1 AFSLAAGPSFAAVAT
16 TDAGT
21 GVASGTLTLTPGFA
35 DSGSYALSVEASDG
49 FLTTAAPIALTVR
62 NLNRAPVF
70 NIVPMPMVP
79 EGADEEY
86 AVSVV
91 DIDSDALVLRI
102 VSAPTY
108 VTLGISNSNYGFIS
122 AVLRFRPG
130 FFDAGMTS
138 VTLGAFDGTVETTQ
152 LIDVMIRNVN
162 REPTMTAPETVSAR
176 EGEPVAFDA
185 VVEDPDGE
193 FASFSGIGLPDGATF
208 VDGMNNI
215 GRFRWLPRYDQAG
228 DYSVTLRADDGAGGA
243 AERQVAIGVADED
256 AAIALSQPFDM
267 EMGEGSIQE
276 QTIQAL
282 DASGDPVAFT
292 LAAGPAYATV
302 ATTDAGTGTA
312 QGVVRLAPGFEDA
325 GEVDVTLRASDGV
338 LTAERTFHVTVLDQP
353 PGPPPDGPP
362 FAPPFQTVLTAQ
374 TPHTVTA
381 ADVNADGHLDLVVAA
396 LGSNMVS
403 VFLAVGDGTF
413 QMRRDYPTAV
423 RPHTVVPRDLNGDGI
438 LDLTLSNIGSNS
450 VSTMLG
456 LGDGTFGPR
465 RDFPLGGSPV
475 FAGVGEFD
483 GDGIPDIVSTNQ
495 TIGAL
500 MFLHGNGDGTFGTA
514 VAFAADAGSHGL
526 AIADLNA
533 DGTLDVAI
541 ANDVARTASVH
552 LGRGDGTFEPASILR
567 VGEPHTVAIGDANG
581 DGRLD
586 IVTSNYHHGTV
597 TILHGNGDGTFVEG
611 PSFATGVDAHASTLA
626 DVDGDG
632 KTDLIVVNQGS
643 GTASFFMGLG
653 GGAFAPKLD
662 YAVGSGAHSIA
673 VADMDKDGGPDV
685 LVSCI
690 FANTVRILKN
700 QRPAPVPAAAW
711 PGPEDRFLVLRAE
724 KPAWTLYAERMEGGG
739 LADAFDPVAIVPG
752 SVRLRSEGT
761 GSISEIAAVEG
772 KGAAITDRDKDGV
785 PEAALHFTRAD
796 LRLLFGNLR
805 GRHEVSVE
813 VAGRLEGGQRFLC
826 DAVISVVAA
835 GPPGQDPVTVA
846 PNPLNPAGAV
856 SFSTRTAGPAR
867 VTAVDVQGRKVA
879 TLLETPMLG
888 AGDHS
893 LALRADRRIAS
904 GIYFVRV
911 ETSDGVR
918 SARFT
923 LLK

>member
-1 AFSLAAGPSFAAVAT
+1 
-16 TDAGT
+16 
-21 GVASGTLTLTPGFA
+21 
-35 DSGSYALSVEASDG
+35 
-49 FLTTAAPIALTVR
+49 
-62 NLNRAPVF
+62 
-70 NIVPMPMVP
+70 
-79 EGADEEY
+79 
-86 AVSVV
+86 
-91 DIDSDALVLRI
+91 
-102 VSAPTY
+102 
-108 VTLGISNSNYGFIS
+108 
-122 AVLRFRPG
+122 
-130 FFDAGMTS
+130 
-138 VTLGAFDGTVETTQ
+138 
-152 LIDVMIRNVN
+152 
-162 REPTMTAPETVSAR
+162 MTAPDTVSAR
-176 EGEPVAFDA
+176 EGEPVDFDA
-185 VVEDPDGE
+185 VVGDPDGE
-193 FASFSGIGLPDGATF
+193 FASFSGLGLPDGATF

-215 GRFRWLPRYDQAG
+215 GRFLWLPRYDQAG
-228 DYSVTLRADDGAGGA
+228 DYSVTLRADDGAGGS
-243 AERQVAIGVADED
+243 AERRVGIGVANED
-256 AAIALSQPFDM
+256 GAIAVSQPFDM
-267 EMGEGSIQE
+267 ELGEGSVQE
-276 QTIQAL
+276 QTIHAV
-282 DASGDPVAFT
+282 DASGDPIAFT
-292 LAAGPAYATV
+292 LAAGPAYASV
-302 ATTDAGTGTA
+302 SSADAGTGTA
-312 QGVVRLAPGFEDA
+312 QGVVRLAPGFDDA
-325 GEVDVTLRASDGV
+325 GEADVTVRASDGV
-338 LTAERTFHVTVLDQP
+338 LTAERTFHVAVADQP
-353 PGPPPDGPP
+353 PGAPPDGPP

-381 ADVNADGHLDLVVAA
+381 ADVNADGHLDLLVAA

-413 QMRRDYPTAV
+413 EMRRDYPTAV
-423 RPHTVVPRDLNGDGI
+423 RPHTVVARDLNGDGI

-456 LGDGTFGPR
+456 LGGGTFGTR

-483 GDGIPDIVSTNQ
+483 GDGVLDIVATNQ

-500 MFLHGNGDGTFGTA
+500 MFLHGNGDGTFGVA
-514 VAFAADAGSHGL
+514 VPFAADAGSHGL

-533 DGTLDVAI
+533 DGKLDVVL
-541 ANDVARTASVH
+541 ANDVAHTASVH
-552 LGRGDGTFEPASILR
+552 LGRGDGTFDPAHVLH

-586 IVTSNYHHGTV
+586 IVASNYHDGTV

-611 PSFATGVDAHASTLA
+611 PTFATGVDAHASTLA

-653 GGAFAPKLD
+653 GGGFAPKLD
-662 YAVGSGAHSIA
+662 YAVGSGAHSIS

-711 PGPEDRFLVLRAE
+711 PGPEDRILILRAE
-724 KPAWTLYAERMEGGG
+724 KPAWTLYVERAEGGG

-752 SVRLRSEGT
+752 SVKLRSQGT

-772 KGAAITDRDKDGV
+772 KGSAITDRDRDGL
-785 PEAALHFTRAD
+785 PEAALSFARAD
-796 LRLLFGNLR
+796 LRRLFDGLR
-805 GRHEVSVE
+805 GRHD
-813 VAGRLEGGQRFLC
+813 VAVQATGQLESGRRFRA
-826 DAVISVVAA
+826 DATIPILAA

-846 PNPLNPAGAV
+846 PNPLNPTGAV

-867 VTAVDVQGRKVA
+867 VTVVDVQGRKVA
-879 TLLETPMLG
+879 TLLESSMLA

-893 LALRADRRIAS
+893 LTLRADRRLAS